1 MGFQY
6 GVNELMKGSLVN
18 VGLGMT
24 LGSHITPLSRNFIEK
39 ADVVFVAASNQL
51 VEEWVKTMNDH
62 VISLQP
68 LYAEGKSRKQTYQ
81 EMGEMIMHEFRA
93 GKKVCGAFYG
103 HPGVFALPPHE
114 TIRMAKAEGYQAHME
129 PGISAED
136 CLYADLGID
145 PGTYGIAHFEA
156 NNFMFNQTV
165 FDTSAYLV
173 LWQVGIAGDRSLKVF
188 DTSDEAKQI
197 LVDTL
202 METYASDHEVIVYE
216 CAVLPIEK
224 PRIEWVKI
232 IDLASVSLL
241 MKSTLVIPP
250 QQKKQKAHER
260 INRLV
265 RLKDS

>member
-1 MGFQY
+1 
-6 GVNELMKGSLVN
+6 MKGSLVN

-39 ADVVFVAASNQL
+39 ADVVFVAASNQV
-51 VEEWVKTMNDH
+51 VEEWVRTMNDN

-81 EMGEMIMHEFRA
+81 QMTDMMMQQVRA

-114 TIRMAKAEGYQAHME
+114 SIRMARAEGYQAHME

-136 CLYADLGID
+136 CLYADLAID
-145 PGTYGIAHFEA
+145 PGTFGIAHFEA
-156 NNFMFNQTV
+156 NNFMFNQTP
-165 FDTSAYLV
+165 FDPSAYLV

-188 DTSDEAKQI
+188 ETAVEAKQI

-202 METYASDHEVIVYE
+202 LETYAPDHLVIVYE
-216 CAVLPIEK
+216 CAVLPIEQ
-224 PRIEWVKI
+224 PRIETVKLA
-232 IDLASVSLL
+232 DLTSVPLL

-250 QQKKQKAHER
+250 QQKKQPATEK

-265 RLKDS
+265 ELNDS

>member
-1 MGFQY
+1 
-6 GVNELMKGSLVN
+6 MKGSLVN

-24 LGSHITPLSRNFIEK
+24 LGSHITPLSRNFIEQ

-68 LYAEGKSRKQTYQ
+68 HYAEGKSRKQTYHDMN
-81 EMGEMIMHEFRA
+81 EAIMTEVRA

-103 HPGVFALPPHE
+103 HPGVFALTPHQ
-114 TIRMAKAEGYQAHME
+114 TIQMARAEGFKAHME
-129 PGISAED
+129 PGVSAED

-165 FDTSAYLV
+165 YDPTAYLV
-173 LWQVGIAGDRSLKVF
+173 LWQIALAGDRSLKVF
-188 DTSDEAKQI
+188 ETSAAAKQL
-197 LVDTL
+197 LVDMLLEKYPGT
-202 METYASDHEVIVYE
+202 HEVILYE

-224 PRIEWVKI
+224 PLITPLPLSE
-232 IDLASVSLL
+232 LAHAEVSL
-241 MKSTLVIPP
+241 KTTLVIPP
-250 QQKKQKAHER
+250 VAKKQKDHEK
-260 INRLV
+260 INRL
-265 RLKDS
+265 LGIEHS

>member
-1 MGFQY
+1 
-6 GVNELMKGSLVN
+6 MKGSLVN

-24 LGSHITPLSRNFIEK
+24 LGSHITPLSRNFIEQ

-81 EMGEMIMHEFRA
+81 EMNEAIMTEVRA

-103 HPGVFALPPHE
+103 HPGVFALTPHQ
-114 TIRMAKAEGYQAHME
+114 TIQMAREEGFKAHME

-145 PGTYGIAHFEA
+145 PGTYGMAHFEA

-165 FDTSAYLV
+165 YDPSAYLV
-173 LWQVGIAGDRSLKVF
+173 LWQIALAGDRTLKVF
-188 DTSDEAKQI
+188 ETTADAKQL
-197 LVDTL
+197 LVDML
-202 METYASDHEVIVYE
+202 LEHYPADHEVIIYE
-216 CAVLPIEK
+216 CAVLPIEQPLIK
-224 PRIEWVKI
+224 PLSLQK
-232 IDLASVSLL
+232 LAHAEVSL
-241 MKSTLVIPP
+241 KSTLVIPP
-250 QQKKQKAHER
+250 AVKKQKDHEK
-260 INRLV
+260 INRL
-265 RLKDS
+265 LHLEHS